1 MSFLV
6 VENKENYFISD
17 LLRLCGRVMNKALNH
32 KEAVNSVTVDSEV
45 SFSLNLVQ
53 ILVNVNI
60 LNFERHN
67 KNILTGVFF

>member
-1 MSFLV
+1 
-6 VENKENYFISD
+6 
-17 LLRLCGRVMNKALNH
+17 MNKALNR

-45 SFSLNLVQ
+45 SFSLNLAQ

-67 KNILTGVFF
+67 KNILTGVFFWVINDQGPITLKTFLKN